1 MLQSRKIH
9 QPGIKYLNSDHVRTS
24 ARTHER
30 TRIFRELSGKYIPT
44 RYQTSHSG
52 HARTCAR
59 KHART
64 ITLRELSGYFPR
76 FFRRT
81 QAAERLTLQ
90 QHRQQAHA
98 EAGIRVKKAGEPKTD
113 IKEKKNTHT
122 HTIRPTANRRRNV
135 FFLSRAPQNA
145 AAAGG
150 GGRGD
155 ITSSLL
161 VTTGSILQDRRSPS
175 KLT

>member
-1 MLQSRKIH
+1 MLQSRKIR

-30 TRIFRELSGKYIPT
+30 TTIFRELSEKYIPT

-122 HTIRPTANRRRNV
+122 HDSTDGKPTAQCFLPLAGTTKCSSSRRRGKRRYHEQSPRNDGIY
-135 FFLSRAPQNA
+135 S
-145 AAAGG
+145 AG
-150 GGRGD
+150 
-155 ITSSLL
+155 
-161 VTTGSILQDRRSPS
+161 PA
-175 KLT
+175 